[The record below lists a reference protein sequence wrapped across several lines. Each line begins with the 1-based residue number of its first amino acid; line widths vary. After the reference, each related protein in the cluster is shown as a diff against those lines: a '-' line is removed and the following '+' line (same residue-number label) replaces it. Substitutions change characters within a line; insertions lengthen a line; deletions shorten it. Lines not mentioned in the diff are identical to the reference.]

1 MRDGCGAHSRRV
13 NRGRASG
20 LRARLGGPWDI
31 VVGLGILVAAV
42 NAYYIVPAGVLP
54 VIRAELSLGPATAGL
69 LVSVMFGV
77 QVLLG
82 VPVGILLDRVDNRRA
97 VVAATLLI
105 LALYAWS
112 WQAAAAGDFRTLML
126 SRGLAAPVTAAIWT
140 GSVNI
145 IGRAFDPRR
154 QATAVGVFSG
164 GPAAG
169 FAVGLLTGPVVAGR
183 FGWAAIFAVYAV
195 PAAVGCALFWVTSR
209 RLELS
214 VGDTAT
220 ARAADFRELFTTVT
234 VWAVA
239 LVAFVGFSLY
249 AFVTSWVPTYLSEV
263 VGVSLAE
270 GGLLAAFF
278 PAVGAV
284 SRAGSG
290 AVSDRLF
297 GHRRRPVVLL
307 AFLVSAPAVL
317 LVVLAETVAV
327 LLLALLVAGLFL
339 QLALGLAY
347 PLARETA
354 DPAVAATGVAFTTSM
369 ATFGGFIAP
378 PVGGLVID
386 NSGYLVAFSG
396 ALLLGLAG
404 VTLALFVP
412 EPDLDGG

>member
-1 MRDGCGAHSRRV
+1 MSGRRAAGG
-13 NRGRASG
+13 RGPGIRS
-20 LRARLGGPWDI
+20 RLGGPWD
-31 VVGLGILVAAV
+31 VVLGLGVLIAAV

-54 VIRAELSLGPATAGL
+54 VIREELALGPATAGL
-69 LVSVMFGV
+69 LVSVMFGA
-77 QVLLG
+77 QMLLG
-82 VPVGILLDRVDNRRA
+82 VPVGMLIDRVDNRRA
-97 VVAATLLI
+97 VVAATLVI
-105 LALYAWS
+105 LGLYAWS
-112 WQAAAAGDFRTLML
+112 WQAAAAGDFWVLML
-126 SRGLAAPVTAAIWT
+126 SRGLAAPATAAIWT
-140 GSVNI
+140 AGVNI
-145 IGRAFDPRR
+145 IGRAFDPAR

-169 FAVGLLTGPVVAGR
+169 FAVGLLTGPLVANR

-195 PAAVGCALFWVTSR
+195 PAAVGCALFWVTSH
-209 RLELS
+209 RLDIS
-214 VGDTAT
+214 VEDTAT
-220 ARAADFRELFTTVT
+220 ARLADFRKLFTTAT
-234 VWAVA
+234 VWTVA

-284 SRAGSG
+284 ARAGSG

-307 AFLVSAPAVL
+307 AFAVSAPAIF

-339 QLALGLAY
+339 QLGLGLAY

-369 ATFGGFIAP
+369 ATFGGFVAP
-378 PVGGLVID
+378 PVGGLLID
-386 NSGYLVAFSG
+386 HSGYLVAFSG

-404 VTLALFVP
+404 ATLAWFVP
-412 EPDLDGG
+412 EPDIDGG

>member
-1 MRDGCGAHSRRV
+1 MSARSRF
-13 NRGRASG
+13 A
-20 LRARLGGPWDI
+20 GPWD
-31 VVGLGILVAAV
+31 VVFGLGILIAAV

-54 VIRAELSLGPATAGL
+54 VIRDQLSLGPATAGL
-69 LVSVMFGV
+69 LVSVMFGA
-77 QVLLG
+77 QVVLG
-82 VPVGILLDRVDNRRA
+82 VPVGMALDRVDNRRA
-97 VVAATLLI
+97 VVAATLAVV
-105 LALYAWS
+105 ALYAWS
-112 WQAAAAGDFRTLML
+112 WRAARAGDFRTLMV
-126 SRGLAAPVTAAIWT
+126 SRALAAPVTATIWT
-140 GSVNI
+140 AGVNI
-145 IGRAFDPRR
+145 VGRAFDERH

-169 FAVGLLTGPVVAGR
+169 FAVGLLTGPLVAER

-195 PAAVGCALFWVTSR
+195 PAVAGCLVFWVTSR

-214 VGDTAT
+214 ATDTAT
-220 ARAADFRELFTTVT
+220 ARLADFRALFTTT
-234 VWAVA
+234 AVWTVA

-284 SRAGSG
+284 ARAGSG

-307 AFLVSAPAVL
+307 AFLVSGPAVL
-317 LVVLAETVAV
+317 LVVLVETVAV
-327 LLLALLVAGLFL
+327 LLLALTVAGLFL
-339 QLALGLAY
+339 QLGLGLAY

-369 ATFGGFIAP
+369 ATFGGFVAP
-378 PVGGLVID
+378 PVGGALIAGA
-386 NSGYLVAFSG
+386 GYPVAFG
-396 ALLLGLAG
+396 AALALGLAG
-404 VTLALFVP
+404 AGLAWFVP
-412 EPDLDGG
+412 EPGIDGG

>member
-1 MRDGCGAHSRRV
+1 MSRSQAAGGPTTR
-13 NRGRASG
+13 
-20 LRARLGGPWDI
+20 LRSRLGGPWD
-31 VVGLGILVAAV
+31 VVLALGVLIAAV

-54 VIRAELSLGPATAGL
+54 VIREELALGPATAGL
-69 LVSVMFGV
+69 LVSVMFGA
-77 QVLLG
+77 QMLLG
-82 VPVGILLDRVDNRRA
+82 VPVGMLIDRVDNRRA
-97 VVAATLLI
+97 VVAATLAI
-105 LALYAWS
+105 LGLYAWS
-112 WQAAAAGDFRTLML
+112 WQAAAAGDFWALML
-126 SRGLAAPVTAAIWT
+126 SRGLAAPATAAIWT
-140 GSVNI
+140 AGVNI
-145 IGRAFDPRR
+145 IGRAFDPAR

-169 FAVGLLTGPVVAGR
+169 FAVGLLTGPLVANR

-195 PAAVGCALFWVTSR
+195 PAAVGCALFWVTSH
-209 RLELS
+209 RLDIS
-214 VGDTAT
+214 VEDTAT
-220 ARAADFRELFTTVT
+220 ARLADFGKLFTTAT
-234 VWAVA
+234 VWTVA

-284 SRAGSG
+284 ARAGSG

-307 AFLVSAPAVL
+307 AFAVSAPAIF
-317 LVVLAETVAV
+317 LVVLADTVAI
-327 LLLALLVAGLFL
+327 LLLALLVAGVFL
-339 QLALGLAY
+339 QLGLGLAY

-369 ATFGGFIAP
+369 ATFGGFVAP
-378 PVGGLVID
+378 PVGGLLID
-386 NSGYLVAFSG
+386 HSGYLVAFSG

-404 VTLALFVP
+404 ATLAWFVP
-412 EPDLDGG
+412 EPDFDGG

>member
-1 MRDGCGAHSRRV
+1 VSRSSAAEGPTTR
-13 NRGRASG
+13 
-20 LRARLGGPWDI
+20 LRSRLGGPWD
-31 VVGLGILVAAV
+31 VVLALGILIAAV

-54 VIRAELSLGPATAGL
+54 VIREELTLGPATAGL
-69 LVSVMFGV
+69 LVSVMFGA
-77 QVLLG
+77 QMLLG
-82 VPVGILLDRVDNRRA
+82 VPVGMLIDRVDNRRA
-97 VVAATLLI
+97 VVAATLAI
-105 LALYAWS
+105 LGLYAWS
-112 WQAAAAGDFRTLML
+112 WQAAAAGDFWTLML

-140 GSVNI
+140 AGVNI
-145 IGRAFDPRR
+145 IGRAFDPAR

-169 FAVGLLTGPVVAGR
+169 FAVGLLTGPLVANR

-209 RLELS
+209 RLDIA

-220 ARAADFRELFTTVT
+220 ARLADFRKLFTTAT
-234 VWAVA
+234 VWTVA

-284 SRAGSG
+284 ARAGSG

-307 AFLVSAPAVL
+307 AFAVSAPVIF
-317 LVVLAETVAV
+317 LVVLAETVAI

-339 QLALGLAY
+339 QLGLGLAY

-369 ATFGGFIAP
+369 ATFGGFVAP
-378 PVGGLVID
+378 PVGGLLID
-386 NSGYLVAFSG
+386 HSGYLVAFSG

-404 VTLALFVP
+404 AALAWFVP

>member
-1 MRDGCGAHSRRV
+1 MNGSPAAERPTTR
-13 NRGRASG
+13 
-20 LRARLGGPWDI
+20 LRSRLGGPWDI
-31 VVGLGILVAAV
+31 VFGLGILIAAV

-54 VIRAELSLGPATAGL
+54 VIREQLALGPATAGL
-69 LVSVMFGV
+69 LVSVMFGA
-77 QVLLG
+77 QMLLG
-82 VPVGILLDRVDNRRA
+82 VPVGMLLDRVDNRRA
-97 VVAATLLI
+97 VVAATLAVLG
-105 LALYAWS
+105 LYAWS
-112 WQAAAAGDFRTLML
+112 WQAAAAGDFPTLML

-140 GSVNI
+140 AGVNI
-145 IGRAFDPRR
+145 IGRAFDPAR

-169 FAVGLLTGPVVAGR
+169 FAVGLLTGPLVAER
-183 FGWAAIFAVYAV
+183 FGWAAIFAVYAA
-195 PAAVGCALFWVTSR
+195 PAAVGCVLFWVTSR
-209 RLELS
+209 RLDIS
-214 VGDTAT
+214 VEDTAT
-220 ARAADFRELFTTVT
+220 ARLADFRELFTTAT
-234 VWAVA
+234 VWTVA

-284 SRAGSG
+284 ARAGSG

-307 AFLVSAPAVL
+307 AFAVSAPAVFV
-317 LVVLAETVAV
+317 VVLADTVAV

-339 QLALGLAY
+339 QLGLGLAY

-369 ATFGGFIAP
+369 ATFGGFVAP
-378 PVGGLVID
+378 PVGGLLIAGA
-386 NSGYLVAFSG
+386 GYSVAFG
-396 ALLLGLAG
+396 AALALGLAG
-404 VTLALFVP
+404 AALAFFVP
-412 EPDLDGG
+412 EPDLGGS

>member
-1 MRDGCGAHSRRV
+1 MSPTPAADGPTTR
-13 NRGRASG
+13 
-20 LRARLGGPWDI
+20 LRSRLGGPWD
-31 VVGLGILVAAV
+31 VVLGLGVLIAAV

-54 VIRAELSLGPATAGL
+54 VIREQLALGPATAGL
-69 LVSVMFGV
+69 LVSVMFGA
-77 QVLLG
+77 QMLLG
-82 VPVGILLDRVDNRRA
+82 VPVGMLIDRVDNRRA
-97 VVAATLLI
+97 VAVATLAI

-112 WQAAAAGDFRTLML
+112 WRAAAAGDFWTLML

-140 GSVNI
+140 AGVNI
-145 IGRAFDPRR
+145 IGRAFDPAR

-169 FAVGLLTGPVVAGR
+169 FAVGLLTGPLVAER

-195 PAAVGCALFWVTSR
+195 PAAVGCVLFWATSR
-209 RLELS
+209 RLDIS

-220 ARAADFRELFTTVT
+220 ARLADFRELFTTAT
-234 VWAVA
+234 VWTVA

-284 SRAGSG
+284 ARAGSG

-307 AFLVSAPAVL
+307 AFAVSAPAVF
-317 LVVLAETVAV
+317 LVVLVETVAL
-327 LLLALLVAGLFL
+327 LLLALTVAGLFL
-339 QLALGLAY
+339 QLGLGLAY

-369 ATFGGFIAP
+369 ATFGGFVAP
-378 PVGGLVID
+378 PVGGLLIAGA
-386 NSGYLVAFSG
+386 GYSVAFG
-396 ALLLGLAG
+396 AALALGLAG
-404 VTLALFVP
+404 AALAFFVP
-412 EPDLDGG
+412 DPDLGES

>member
-1 MRDGCGAHSRRV
+1 MSRSSAAEGPTTR
-13 NRGRASG
+13 
-20 LRARLGGPWDI
+20 LRSQLGGPWD
-31 VVGLGILVAAV
+31 VVLALGILIAAV

-69 LVSVMFGV
+69 LVSVMFGA
-77 QVLLG
+77 QMLLG
-82 VPVGILLDRVDNRRA
+82 VPVGMLIDRVDNRRA
-97 VVAATLLI
+97 VVAATLAI
-105 LALYAWS
+105 LGLYAWS
-112 WQAAAAGDFRTLML
+112 WQAAAAGDFWTLML

-140 GSVNI
+140 AGVNI
-145 IGRAFDPRR
+145 IGRAFDPAR

-169 FAVGLLTGPVVAGR
+169 FAVGLLTGPLVANR
-183 FGWAAIFAVYAV
+183 FGWAAIFVVYAV

-209 RLELS
+209 RIDIS

-220 ARAADFRELFTTVT
+220 ARLADFRKLFTTAT
-234 VWAVA
+234 VWTVA

-284 SRAGSG
+284 ARAGSG

-307 AFLVSAPAVL
+307 AFAVSAPAIF
-317 LVVLAETVAV
+317 LVVLADTVAI
-327 LLLALLVAGLFL
+327 LLFALLVAGLFL
-339 QLALGLAY
+339 QLGLGLAY

-369 ATFGGFIAP
+369 ATFGGFVAP
-378 PVGGLVID
+378 PVGGLLID
-386 NSGYLVAFSG
+386 HSGYLVAFSG
-396 ALLLGLAG
+396 ALVLGLAG
-404 VTLALFVP
+404 AALAWFVP